1 VWQTEVTI
9 YLMMFVTFVG
19 AAYGLK
25 HHAHVGVDLVV
36 ERLSPRPQVMLR
48 LVTAV
53 LCLAVVLVVFWTS
66 FELWL
71 EAYEGGFRS
80 PTAWRAPLAVVYTI
94 LPLGML
100 AVALQYVAMI
110 MEAVLAL
117 TGRIP
122 LSAVSM
128 MGSTGEKA
136 ALEQE
141 RRHAELAEE
150 DQ

>member
-1 VWQTEVTI
+1 
-9 YLMMFVTFVG
+9 
-19 AAYGLK
+19 
-25 HHAHVGVDLVV
+25 
-36 ERLSPRPQVMLR
+36 
-48 LVTAV
+48 
-53 LCLAVVLVVFWTS
+53 
-66 FELWL
+66 
-71 EAYEGGFRS
+71 
-80 PTAWRAPLAVVYTI
+80 LAVVYTI